1 MPAKTASSTSG
12 ISAADIEAKLPKGF
26 FVRRGQVRDAFGLTD
41 EDMGALVP
49 EVFRPQYLPPNKRK
63 GKKRAKSRAVF
74 VRSQVVAVARK
85 WEGAS

>member
-1 MPAKTASSTSG
+1 MPAKITSPMSG
-12 ISAADIEAKLPKGF
+12 ISAADVEAKLPKGF

-49 EVFRPQYLPPNKRK
+49 EVFKPQYLPPNKRN
-63 GKKRAKSRAVF
+63 GKKRVKSRAVF

-85 WEGAS
+85 WEGIS